1 MTPETVVTIGRQGL
15 ELMLIVSAPLL
26 LVALVVGIAVSFF
39 QAITQ
44 IKEQTL
50 SFLPKLVGVGIT
62 AIIAGPWMMTTLVD
76 YIQRTITSIPAL
88 VSGG

>member
-39 QAITQ
+39 QAVTQ
-44 IKEQTL
+44 INEQTL

-88 VSGG
+88 VCGG

>member
-1 MTPETVVTIGRQGL
+1 MSPETVVTIGRQGL

-26 LVALVVGIAVSFF
+26 LVSLVVGIAVSFF
-39 QAITQ
+39 QAVTQ
-44 IKEQTL
+44 INEQTL

-88 VSGG
+88 VGGG

>member
-1 MTPETVVTIGRQGL
+1 
-15 ELMLIVSAPLL
+15 
-26 LVALVVGIAVSFF
+26 VSFF

-44 IKEQTL
+44 INEQTL

>member
-26 LVALVVGIAVSFF
+26 LVSLAVGIAVSFF
-39 QAITQ
+39 QAVTQ
-44 IKEQTL
+44 INEQTL

-76 YIQRTITSIPAL
+76 YIQRTITSIPRL
-88 VSGG
+88 VGG

>member
-26 LVALVVGIAVSFF
+26 LVALGVGLVVSFF

-44 IKEQTL
+44 LNEQTL
-50 SFLPKLVGVGIT
+50 SFLPKLVAVAVTLIVV
-62 AIIAGPWMMTTLVD
+62 GPWMITTLVD
-76 YIQRTITSIPAL
+76 YLQRTLAGIPL
-88 VSGG
+88 RVMGG

>member
-15 ELMLIVSAPLL
+15 ELMLIVSSPLL
-26 LVALVVGIAVSFF
+26 LVSLVVGIAVSFF
-39 QAITQ
+39 QAVTQ
-44 IKEQTL
+44 INEQTL

-76 YIQRTITSIPAL
+76 YIQRTITSIPQL
-88 VSGG
+88 VGGG

>member
-1 MTPETVVTIGRQGL
+1 MTPETVVTIGRQSL

-44 IKEQTL
+44 INEQTL

>member
-26 LVALVVGIAVSFF
+26 LVSLVVGIAVSFF
-39 QAITQ
+39 QAVTQ
-44 IKEQTL
+44 INEQTL

-62 AIIAGPWMMTTLVD
+62 PIIAGPWMMTMLVD
-76 YIQRTITSIPAL
+76 YIQRTNTSIQPL
-88 VSGG
+88 VDGG

>member
-1 MTPETVVTIGRQGL
+1 MSPETVVTIGRQGL

-26 LVALVVGIAVSFF
+26 LVALLIGIAVSFF
-39 QAITQ
+39 QAVTQ
-44 IKEQTL
+44 INEQTL

-88 VSGG
+88 VNGG

>member
-39 QAITQ
+39 QAVTQ
-44 IKEQTL
+44 IYEQTL

>member
-39 QAITQ
+39 QAVTQ
-44 IKEQTL
+44 INEQTL

>member
-26 LVALVVGIAVSFF
+26 LVALLIGIAVSFF
-39 QAITQ
+39 QAVTQ
-44 IKEQTL
+44 INEQTL

-88 VSGG
+88 VNGG

>member
-15 ELMLIVSAPLL
+15 ELMLIVAAPLL
-26 LVALVVGIAVSFF
+26 LVSLAVGIAVSFF
-39 QAITQ
+39 QAVTQ
-44 IKEQTL
+44 INEQTL

-76 YIQRTITSIPAL
+76 YIQRTITSIPRL
-88 VSGG
+88 VGGG

>member
-26 LVALVVGIAVSFF
+26 LASLVVGIAVSFF
-39 QAITQ
+39 QAVTQ
-44 IKEQTL
+44 INEQTL
-50 SFLPKLVGVGIT
+50 SFLPKLVAVGIT

-76 YIQRTITSIPAL
+76 YIQRTITSIPRL
-88 VSGG
+88 VGGG

>member
-26 LVALVVGIAVSFF
+26 LVSLAVGIAVSFF
-39 QAITQ
+39 QAVTQ
-44 IKEQTL
+44 INEQTL

-76 YIQRTITSIPAL
+76 YIQRTITSIPQL
-88 VSGG
+88 VGGG

>member
-26 LVALVVGIAVSFF
+26 LVSLVVGIAVSFF
-39 QAITQ
+39 QAVTQ
-44 IKEQTL
+44 INEQTL

-88 VSGG
+88 VNGG

>member
-15 ELMLIVSAPLL
+15 ELMLIVSSPLL
-26 LVALVVGIAVSFF
+26 LVSLAVGIAVSFF
-39 QAITQ
+39 QAVTQ
-44 IKEQTL
+44 INEQTL

-76 YIQRTITSIPAL
+76 YIQRTITSIPQL
-88 VSGG
+88 VGGG

>member
-1 MTPETVVTIGRQGL
+1 MSPETVVTVGRNAL

-26 LVALVVGIAVSFF
+26 LVGLGVGLVVSFF

-44 IKEQTL
+44 LNEQTL
-50 SFLPKLVGVGIT
+50 SFLPKLVAISIT
-62 AIIAGPWMMTTLVD
+62 LIVIGPWMLATLVD
-76 YIQRTITSIPAL
+76 YLQRTLIGIPQL

>member
-26 LVALVVGIAVSFF
+26 LVSLVVGIAVSFF
-39 QAITQ
+39 QAVTQ
-44 IKEQTL
+44 INEQTL

-88 VSGG
+88 VGGG